1 VDTLRRFGVVKSWF
15 FKNYWWFIGIVAAV
29 SIVLITRNEQW
40 SQWHLTLGIMGT
52 ALSGIYFVQR
62 QRLEEI
68 HFFREIFDNF
78 NKRYDCMNEK
88 LNDIIRKDDSSSLS
102 VEEKDTLNDY
112 FNLCGEEYL
121 YFREGYLL
129 PNVWH
134 AWKNGIRI
142 FLKCKRIN
150 DYWKIEMSSGS
161 YYGLEVKL
169 DEAPSKRR
177 N

>member
-1 VDTLRRFGVVKSWF
+1 VKSWF

-121 YFREGYLL
+121 YFR
-129 PNVWH
+129 
-134 AWKNGIRI
+134 
-142 FLKCKRIN
+142 
-150 DYWKIEMSSGS
+150 
-161 YYGLEVKL
+161 
-169 DEAPSKRR
+169 
-177 N
+177 